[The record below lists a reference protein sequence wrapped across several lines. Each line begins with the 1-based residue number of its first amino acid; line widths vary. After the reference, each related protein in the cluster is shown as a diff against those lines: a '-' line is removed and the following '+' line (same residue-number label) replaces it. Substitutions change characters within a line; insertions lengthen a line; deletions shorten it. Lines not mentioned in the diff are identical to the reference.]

1 MSTISTRTR
10 ITAAAIAVAA
20 ALTLTVAGCAAPPDP
35 AAEAAAQ
42 PVAVTVTAPAPAP
55 VTTTVTNDAV
65 PSGVTDVLDAGD
77 EIAARF
83 HEVADIDSEFLQA
96 LSDNDT
102 AGMDAANRK
111 LEALVP
117 KVQAAF
123 ADWDSASALA
133 RAGS

>member
-20 ALTLTVAGCAAPPDP
+20 ALTLTVAGCAAAPDP
-35 AAEAAAQ
+35 AAAAVQ
-42 PVAVTVTAPAPAP
+42 PAAVTVTAPAPAP
-55 VTTTVTNDAV
+55 VTVTKSVNVV
-65 PSGVTDVLDAGD
+65 PDSVGVALDAGD